1 MVRVCL
7 RPLMNAATL
16 PDIRL
21 SSGESKTLGR
31 ALTADVV
38 IDEPSLSRLHARL
51 TVDDGGRLTVEDL
64 GSTNGIFI
72 NGEPQVAG
80 PLAAGDHVRFGFLEY
95 LVDAE
100 RATRIVRAD
109 HTILRMAVR
118 DNAKAVDR
126 VALEALLASSREL
139 MAFGDLPGLL
149 ERVLDRLH
157 AIVKSDRSAILL
169 LDSSTGELRPRAVR
183 PAGAYTSV
191 SDFASSTAVRD
202 ALAARE
208 AVVVYDTR
216 LDSRLQAAE
225 SVAIAGVRSVICV
238 PLFGRT
244 GAIGALYADQ
254 LGITET
260 FTPELVQYAAAFGA
274 HVATAL
280 ETAQLYDDRER
291 YFRATLEAFAKAID
305 ARDHYTAGHSERVT
319 AYTLVLARHIGLAPD
334 QLEVIR
340 QAGMLHDIGKV
351 GVPDAVLLKN
361 GPLDR
366 EGRAIM
372 ESHVLIGY
380 TMLEPLPFIHA
391 SLPAI
396 RGHHERWDG
405 RGYPDRLAHT
415 DIHHHARLM
424 SVADSYDAMTSARP
438 YRAAL
443 PIKEAARRLRK
454 DRGKQFDPAAIDAFD
469 AVEAEFIAICESAR
483 STQVKADSAG
493 TSK

>member
-21 SSGESKTLGR
+21 SSGESKTIGR

-51 TVDDGGRLTVEDL
+51 SVDDTGRLTIEDL
-64 GSTNGIFI
+64 GSTNGILI
-72 NGEPQVAG
+72 NGEPQNG
-80 PLAAGDHVRFGFLEY
+80 GRLAAGDHVRFGFLEY

-100 RATRIVRAD
+100 RDAAGLSSD
-109 HTILRMAVR
+109 HTIFRMPVP
-118 DNAKAVDR
+118 DNARAVDR
-126 VALEALLASSREL
+126 VALEALLATSREL
-139 MAFGDLPGLL
+139 MAFGDLPALL

-169 LDSSTGELRPRAVR
+169 LDPATGELRPRAVR

-191 SDFASSTAVRD
+191 SDFASSTVVRE
-202 ALAARE
+202 ALAAGE
-208 AVVVYDTR
+208 SIVVYDTR
-216 LDSRLQAAE
+216 LDARLQASE
-225 SVAIAGVRSVICV
+225 SVAIAGVRSVICI

-260 FTPELVQYAAAFGA
+260 FTPELVQYASAFGA

-305 ARDHYTAGHSERVT
+305 ARDHYTAGHSGRVT
-319 AYTLVLARHIGLAPD
+319 AYTLVLARHIGLAAD
-334 QLEVIR
+334 QLDVIR
-340 QAGMLHDIGKV
+340 QGGMLHDIGKV
-351 GVPDAVLLKN
+351 GVPDGVLLKK

-366 EGRAIM
+366 RERAVM

-380 TMLEPLPFIHA
+380 SMLEPLPFIHA

-405 RGYPDRLAHT
+405 RGYPDRLART

-424 SVADSYDAMTSARP
+424 TVADSFDAMTSARP

-443 PIKEAARRLRK
+443 SIKEAARRLRR

-469 AVEAEFIAICESAR
+469 AVEAEFIAICESSR
-483 STQVKADSAG
+483 NTKVKAG
-493 TSK
+493 R

>member
-1 MVRVCL
+1 MSRLCL
-7 RPLMNAATL
+7 RPLVNPATM

-21 SSGESKTLGR
+21 SSGESKTVGR
-31 ALTADVV
+31 AVNADIV

-51 TVDDGGRLTVEDL
+51 TVDEDGQLSVEDL
-64 GSTNGIFI
+64 GSTNGVFI
-72 NGEPQVAG
+72 NGEAHPSG
-80 PLAAGDHVRFGFLEY
+80 RLAAGDHVRFGFLEY

-100 RATRIVRAD
+100 RATQAVRAD
-109 HTILRMAVR
+109 HTILRMAVPEHAP
-118 DNAKAVDR
+118 NAVDR
-126 VALEALLASSREL
+126 VALEALLATSREL

-169 LDSSTGELRPRAVR
+169 VDPATGELKPRAVR

-191 SDFASSTAVRD
+191 SEFASATAVRE

-208 AVVVYDTR
+208 AIVVYDTR
-216 LDSRLQAAE
+216 LDARLQAAE
-225 SVAIAGVRSVICV
+225 SVALAGVRSVICV

-254 LGITET
+254 LGIAT
-260 FTPELVQYAAAFGA
+260 FTPELVQYAGAFGA
-274 HVATAL
+274 HVAAAL
-280 ETAQLYDDRER
+280 ETAQLYEDRER

-319 AYTLVLARHIGLAPD
+319 AYTLVLARHVGFAPD
-334 QLEVIR
+334 QLELVR

-351 GVPDAVLLKN
+351 GVPDAVLLKK
-361 GPLDR
+361 GPLERD
-366 EGRAIM
+366 ERAVM

-380 TMLEPLPFIHA
+380 SMLEPLPFIHG
-391 SLPAI
+391 SLAAI

-405 RGYPDRLAHT
+405 RGYPDRLAGT
-415 DIHHHARLM
+415 GIHHHARLM
-424 SVADSYDAMTSARP
+424 GVADSFDAMTSARP

-443 PIKEAARRLRK
+443 PIDEAVRRLRK

-469 AVEAEFIAICESAR
+469 ATEAEFRAICESAR
-483 STQVKADSAG
+483 STKVASR
-493 TSK
+493 

>member
-1 MVRVCL
+1 MVRVVCL

-21 SSGESKTLGR
+21 STGESKTLGR

-51 TVDDGGRLTVEDL
+51 TVDESGRLTVEDL

-72 NGEPQVAG
+72 NGEPHVAG
-80 PLAAGDHVRFGFLEY
+80 ALAAGDHVRFGFLDY

-100 RATRIVRAD
+100 RAASVVGPDQA
-109 HTILRMAVR
+109 ILRMAVAE
-118 DNAKAVDR
+118 NAKAVDR
-126 VALEALLASSREL
+126 VALEALLATSREL
-139 MAFGDLPGLL
+139 MAFGDLPALL

-157 AIVKSDRSAILL
+157 SIVKSDRSAILL
-169 LDSSTGELRPRAVR
+169 VDPATGELKPRAVR
-183 PAGAYTSV
+183 PAGAYTSL
-191 SDFASSTAVRD
+191 SEFASSTADRE

-208 AVVVYDTR
+208 AVVIYDTR
-216 LDSRLQAAE
+216 LDSRLQASE
-225 SVAIAGVRSVICV
+225 SVMIAGVRSVICV

-260 FTPELVQYAAAFGA
+260 FTPELVQYAAAFSA
-274 HVATAL
+274 HVATAV

-291 YFRATLEAFAKAID
+291 YFRATLEAFAQAID
-305 ARDHYTAGHSERVT
+305 ARDHYTSGHSERVT
-319 AYTLVLARHIGLAPD
+319 AYTLVLARHIGLAAD
-334 QLEVIR
+334 QLEIIR

-351 GVPDAVLLKN
+351 GVPDAVLLKR
-361 GPLDR
+361 GALDR
-366 EGRAIM
+366 QERAVM

-380 TMLEPLPFIHA
+380 SMLEPLPFIHA

-405 RGYPDRLAHT
+405 AGYPDRLAHM

-424 SVADSYDAMTSARP
+424 SVADSFDAMTSARP

-443 PIKEAARRLRK
+443 SIIEAARRLRK

-469 AVEAEFIAICESAR
+469 AVEAEFIAICESGR
-483 STQVKADSAG
+483 STKVKADR
-493 TSK
+493 

>member
-7 RPLMNAATL
+7 RPLKNAATL

-21 SSGESKTLGR
+21 SSGDTKTLGR

-51 TVDDGGRLTVEDL
+51 AVDENGRLTVEDL

-72 NGEPQVAG
+72 NGEPQQAG

-95 LVDAE
+95 LVDVE
-100 RATRIVRAD
+100 RPPQMRSD
-109 HTILRMAVR
+109 HTILRMAVP
-118 DNAKAVDR
+118 DNARAVDR
-126 VALEALLASSREL
+126 VALEALLATSREL

-169 LDSSTGELRPRAVR
+169 LDPTTGELRPRAVR

-191 SDFASSTAVRD
+191 SDFASSTAVRE
-202 ALAARE
+202 ALAAGE
-208 AVVVYDTR
+208 AIVVYDTR
-216 LDSRLQAAE
+216 LDSRFQASE
-225 SVAIAGVRSVICV
+225 SVAIAGVRSVICI

-254 LGITET
+254 LGITDT
-260 FTPELVQYAAAFGA
+260 FTPELVQYASAFGA
-274 HVATAL
+274 HVATAV

-319 AYTLVLARHIGLAPD
+319 AYTLVLARNIGLAAD

-351 GVPDAVLLKN
+351 GVPDAVLLKKN
-361 GPLDR
+361 ALDR
-366 EGRAIM
+366 EERAIM

-380 TMLEPLPFIHA
+380 SMLEPLPFIHA

-405 RGYPDRLAHT
+405 DGYPDGLART

-424 SVADSYDAMTSARP
+424 TVADSFDAMTSARP

-469 AVEAEFIAICESAR
+469 AVEAEFVAICESAR
-483 STQVKADSAG
+483 STQVKADR
-493 TSK
+493 